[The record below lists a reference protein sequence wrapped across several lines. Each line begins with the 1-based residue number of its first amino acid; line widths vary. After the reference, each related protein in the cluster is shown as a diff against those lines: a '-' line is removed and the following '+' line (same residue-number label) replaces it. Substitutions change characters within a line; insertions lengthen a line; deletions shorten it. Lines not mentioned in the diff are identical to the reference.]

1 VADVLATFDT
11 WLPLVIFDNAA
22 CICWQWV
29 ERFLKKCGSEIREVT
44 KMGRRGNTRP
54 RTDFGW
60 CAGKMARSNLPE
72 LPNTTFTVEIHR
84 ASYGKDMVLA
94 PKQLHASYTD
104 VTHWQELVDFVNK
117 YRGPK
122 ELYILR
128 SMIKCTLEQYE
139 LEEEYMGIYKHR
151 QMITDPI

>member
-1 VADVLATFDT
+1 
-11 WLPLVIFDNAA
+11 
-22 CICWQWV
+22 
-29 ERFLKKCGSEIREVT
+29 
-44 KMGRRGNTRP
+44 
-54 RTDFGW
+54 
-60 CAGKMARSNLPE
+60 

-84 ASYGKDMVLA
+84 VSYGKDMVLA
-94 PKQLHASYTD
+94 AKQLHASYTD
-104 VTHWQELVDFVNK
+104 VKDWQQLVEFVNK